1 MKTPQIEEE
10 QRPYRTM
17 SQSDHQLLI
26 HSKPYLY
33 ATGLSCALAL
43 LTLLDGQIY
52 LAILIGA
59 LSSLLAINLYKSQ
72 NKKTLA
78 QSFKWFKYSS
88 LALALMTLLGLSMGI
103 DAIKT
108 WLYFVPLLIF
118 FFFEFKPALW
128 LVAGFSIIALTQ
140 LEQTLNIFES
150 TQTSLN
156 YLLYLSMSCSLV
168 YLRELRRK
176 QLKPLRRTDN
186 LTKAATR
193 EHLDDDLSKE
203 IQRSEREGSELSTV
217 AMAIDNICL
226 SKLSTKEKDAVT
238 VSIGKLLH
246 NNLRLFDS
254 YYLWE
259 HHEFLVVLPHTSSVQ
274 AVKIAN
280 ALRIQVRKSIEIKGE
295 NITISAGVSGLNIG
309 DDSSTLTFRA
319 TQALKETLD
328 KSSNRTQLF
337 RESNHAG
344 KSTAKPKDS
353 K

>member
-1 MKTPQIEEE
+1 
-10 QRPYRTM
+10 M

-33 ATGLSCALAL
+33 ATGLSSALAL

-52 LAILIGA
+52 LAILTAA

-72 NKKTLA
+72 NKKTLT

-128 LVAGFSIIALTQ
+128 LVGGFSLIALAQ
-140 LEQTLNIFES
+140 LDQTDNIFES

-280 ALRIQVRKSIEIKGE
+280 ALRIQVRKSIDIKGE
-295 NITISAGVSGLNIG
+295 SITISAGVSGLNIG
-309 DDSSTLTFRA
+309 DDSSTLTYRA
-319 TQALKETLD
+319 TQALTETLN

-337 RESNHAG
+337 RESNSAD
-344 KSTAKPKDS
+344 KPSAKPKDT